1 MVFNLFFGRKTWK
14 KGLFSPYFARP
25 FSDHFGVFSEKSVKI
40 VHFYPS
46 VFLQKKGNDID
57 VDLLKQRHLD
67 FTFSNNDCGII
78 VPQGDNS
85 PSESRRGAQ
94 RAG

>member
-14 KGLFSPYFARP
+14 KGLFSPYFARS

-46 VFLQKKGNDID
+46 VFLQKLSPAQNIFPDIFQEN
-57 VDLLKQRHLD
+57 LLH
-67 FTFSNNDCGII
+67 
-78 VPQGDNS
+78 
-85 PSESRRGAQ
+85 
-94 RAG
+94 